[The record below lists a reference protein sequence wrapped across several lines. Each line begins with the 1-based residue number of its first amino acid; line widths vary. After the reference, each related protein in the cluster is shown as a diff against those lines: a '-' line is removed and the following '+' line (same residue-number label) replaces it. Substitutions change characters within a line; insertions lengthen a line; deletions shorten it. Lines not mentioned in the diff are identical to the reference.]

1 MAREVVIK
9 CDICGST
16 HKVENRKLPMYRTFD
31 ATDGRT
37 YYESPQIVF
46 ECIDI
51 CEECLSKCTNIHD
64 ERVQGYGNIVI
75 ENNPKKLKI

>member
-1 MAREVVIK
+1 MARETIIK

-16 HKVENRKLPMYRTFD
+16 HKVENLKLPMYRTFD
-31 ATDGRT
+31 ATEGRA
-37 YYESPQIVF
+37 YYKSPQIVF

-64 ERVQGYGNIVI
+64 KRVQGYGDITV
-75 ENNPKKLKI
+75 ENNPNFLRL